1 MHNKKWEELYKKREQ
16 EEESNS
22 ENRFEQLEKF
32 QNEMDKLRWNFHEK
46 YREYKI
52 KLENDAENMQLE
64 LENIKALALLNS
76 EKLDYNYQILKKRED
91 ENIIIKSQQKRRIN
105 KLQDIINGLRKKI
118 RDYEKNSRELMEK
131 LTRQIH
137 KLHSDIMKIEA
148 KADHFQAS
156 FILIFKSFL
165 GININIQFC

>member
-22 ENRFEQLEKF
+22 ENKFEQLEKF
-32 QNEMDKLRWNFHEK
+32 QNELNKLRWNFQEK
-46 YREYKI
+46 YREAKI
-52 KLENDAENMQLE
+52 KLENDAENLQLE

-91 ENIIIKSQQKRRIN
+91 ENVIIKSQQKRRIN

-118 RDYEKNSRELMEK
+118 RDYEKDSDELIAK
-131 LTRQIH
+131 LTQQIH
-137 KLHSDIMKIEA
+137 KLQSDIMKIEA
-148 KADHFQAS
+148 KADHFQVS
-156 FILIFKSFL
+156 YNKKYILFIENMFK
-165 GININIQFC
+165 